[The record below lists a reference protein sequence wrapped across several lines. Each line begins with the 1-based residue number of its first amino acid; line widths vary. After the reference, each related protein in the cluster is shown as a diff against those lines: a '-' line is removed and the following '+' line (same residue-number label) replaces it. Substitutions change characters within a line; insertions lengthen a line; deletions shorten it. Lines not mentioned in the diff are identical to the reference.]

1 MINIGIIRKIKS
13 KKNIS
18 KGVNSKFKKVNIE
31 GSGEIIVGEHCC
43 IKNSKIVCGRTC
55 KVIFGNNVS
64 LIHNVVIDCYFK
76 GTIKIGN
83 DVIFGPNVYVTNHNH
98 GVKKGKLIRNQSYVA
113 KNTIIGNDVW
123 IGANVSIL
131 AGVNIGNGAVIG
143 AGAVVTK
150 NIPENAIACGNPAK
164 VIKWRE

>member
-31 GSGEIIVGEHCC
+31 GSGEIVVGEHCC

-98 GVKKGKLIRNQSYVA
+98 GVKKGN
-113 KNTIIGNDVW
+113 
-123 IGANVSIL
+123 
-131 AGVNIGNGAVIG
+131 
-143 AGAVVTK
+143 
-150 NIPENAIACGNPAK
+150 
-164 VIKWRE
+164 

>member
-31 GSGEIIVGEHCC
+31 GSGEIVVGEHCC

-76 GTIKIGN
+76 GTIK
-83 DVIFGPNVYVTNHNH
+83 
-98 GVKKGKLIRNQSYVA
+98 
-113 KNTIIGNDVW
+113 IGNDVW

>member
-1 MINIGIIRKIKS
+1 MA
-13 KKNIS
+13 
-18 KGVNSKFKKVNIE
+18 
-31 GSGEIIVGEHCC
+31 
-43 IKNSKIVCGRTC
+43 
-55 KVIFGNNVS
+55 
-64 LIHNVVIDCYFK
+64 IDCYFK

>member
-31 GSGEIIVGEHCC
+31 GSGEIVVGEHCC

-83 DVIFGPNVYVTNHNH
+83 
-98 GVKKGKLIRNQSYVA
+98 
-113 KNTIIGNDVW
+113 
-123 IGANVSIL
+123 
-131 AGVNIGNGAVIG
+131 GAVIG